1 MDAAGRASERKS
13 GMTAS
18 GSGAYRRILILLA
31 TVIGIAVT
39 ASLGRWQLSR
49 AAQKIAMQQAMDAR
63 ATQPLLVQPAWA
75 SDADQANAQHYRRT
89 HAEGTWLLKHTVFL
103 DNRQMDG
110 RVGFY
115 VVTPLLVAP
124 GRAVLVQRGWVPRDA
139 QDRTHL
145 PAVVTPDHSVAMEAA
160 IAPMPSKLFA
170 LGGPDTG
177 VIRQNLDADAYA
189 REIGVQL
196 LPFSLLQQG
205 ASVPDDGLLR
215 HWAHPAVNVQTHY
228 GYAAQWFGM
237 SALMAGLYVWFQLIK
252 PRRRSTPA
260 GHASSDV

>member
-1 MDAAGRASERKS
+1 
-13 GMTAS
+13 MTAPGNS
-18 GSGAYRRILILLA
+18 KYRSALILLA
-31 TVIGIAVT
+31 TVIGIVVT
-39 ASLGRWQLSR
+39 ASMGRWQLSR
-49 AAQKIAMQQAMDAR
+49 AAQKIALQQAMDGR
-63 ATQPLLVQPAWA
+63 ATLPALPQSAWA
-75 SDADQANAQHYRRT
+75 RDADEAQAQHYRRT
-89 HAEGTWLLKHTVFL
+89 HAEGTWLLSRTVFL

-124 GRAVLVQRGWVPRDA
+124 GQAVLVQRGWVPRDA

-145 PAVVTPDHSVAMEAA
+145 PAIATPAEAVAMDAT
-160 IAPMPSKLFA
+160 IAPLPSKLFA
-170 LGGPDTG
+170 LGGPDVG

-189 REIGVQL
+189 REIGVRF

-205 ASVPDDGLLR
+205 ASVSDDGLLR
-215 HWAHPAVNVQTHY
+215 HWSHPAVNVQTHY

-237 SALMAGLYVWFQLIK
+237 SALLAGLYAWFQLIK

-260 GHASSDV
+260 AHASTDV